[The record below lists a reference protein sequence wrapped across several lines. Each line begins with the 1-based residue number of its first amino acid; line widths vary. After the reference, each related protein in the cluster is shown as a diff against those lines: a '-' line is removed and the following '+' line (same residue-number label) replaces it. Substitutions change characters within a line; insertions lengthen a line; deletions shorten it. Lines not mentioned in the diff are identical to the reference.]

1 MLAGVALRP
10 DAVVSGRGKN
20 PMPCAKQTFN
30 QITQDQF
37 NCLVQKAG
45 ASGLPLTGNTGQA
58 TKNGFNVSWNYDPS
72 AQVLEIQCLAEPF
85 LVPCS
90 AINSKIHELVDS
102 CTA

>member
-1 MLAGVALRP
+1 MPSKNGGAAVLAGVALRP

-90 AINSKIHELVDS
+90 AIN
-102 CTA
+102 